1 MIKNLP
7 FLNKQHLK
15 NTQIEK
21 ELGNEVEDVVG
32 AIGG

>member
-1 MIKNLP
+1 MNKS
-7 FLNKQHLK
+7 NKQHLK

-21 ELGNEVEDVVG
+21 ELGNEVEDIVG